1 MWKNVLRLF
10 WVSLIVA
17 MAACAP
23 ARVVAPSHEGRDLR
37 EYLAARNGISEI
49 ETQFAIRFERNDN
62 DMRGD
67 AALTISKNGD
77 MSLRVYSLGFLAM
90 ELSSK
95 DGVTKSRP
103 HIDRGR
109 TDLLTRGLRDCLFW
123 WDVDDYAVTDEGT
136 RYVVR
141 NAEREVWLSKK
152 TLLPE
157 RQRIW
162 LDDDKELIISYSE
175 PEEKNGVWY
184 QSKIRIELMR
194 YAVTLSV
201 KGMAFKS

>member
-1 MWKNVLRLF
+1 MLMNALRLF
-10 WVSLIVA
+10 WVSLLVT

-23 ARVVAPSHEGRDLR
+23 ARVVAPSLEGRDLR
-37 EYLAARNGISEI
+37 EYLSARNGISEI
-49 ETQFAIRFERNDN
+49 ETQFSILFERNDS

-90 ELSSK
+90 EVSSK

-103 HIDRGR
+103 HLDKGR

-123 WDVDDYAVTDEGT
+123 WDVGDYTITDEGA

-141 NAEREVWLSKK
+141 NAEREIWLNKK

-162 LDDDKELIISYSE
+162 LDDDKELTVSYSD
-175 PEEKNGVWY
+175 PEERNGVWY
-184 QSKIRIELMR
+184 QSKIRIELMK
-194 YAVTLSV
+194 YSVTLRV
-201 KGMAFKS
+201 KEMAFRA